1 MKTKISNIGSIVT
14 WSESANKVVNQN
26 DLEILVVDDRIVEI
40 SSQLDIEVDI
50 EISAENAV
58 LTPGFIDCHTHPVF
72 FGNRSKEYV
81 DRLGGKAY
89 NLIAKEGGGIL
100 STVEAVRE
108 VDSDTLYEIS
118 EKRINNFLKYGT
130 TTIEAKSGYG
140 LDLENEIKILNIIKD
155 LNAASELEIVPT
167 FLGAHSIPNEYKKNS
182 MAYVDILC
190 EEMLPEIAQR
200 NLAIF
205 CDVFCE
211 KGYFSYEMSKRILSK
226 AKELGLKTRLHADE
240 FVDSQG
246 STLAAEV
253 GCLSADHL
261 MQASES
267 GLKKMADK
275 DVVATLLPGTTF
287 FLGKNEF
294 ADYKKIKSYGIDVA
308 MATDYNPGTC
318 TLQSL
323 PFIMNLGMMNYKMD
337 INEAFIS
344 ITVNAAKSLGMEKD
358 IGVIEKGYQA
368 DLLFWDIDSLEE
380 IPYWI
385 SENKII
391 GIMKKGKVIRNL
403 SLIEN

>member
-1 MKTKISNIGSIVT
+1 M
-14 WSESANKVVNQN
+14 
-26 DLEILVVDDRIVEI
+26 
-40 SSQLDIEVDI
+40 
-50 EISAENAV
+50 
-58 LTPGFIDCHTHPVF
+58 
-72 FGNRSKEYV
+72 
-81 DRLGGKAY
+81 
-89 NLIAKEGGGIL
+89 
-100 STVEAVRE
+100 
-108 VDSDTLYEIS
+108 
-118 EKRINNFLKYGT
+118 
-130 TTIEAKSGYG
+130 
-140 LDLENEIKILNIIKD
+140 
-155 LNAASELEIVPT
+155 
-167 FLGAHSIPNEYKKNS
+167 
-182 MAYVDILC
+182 
-190 EEMLPEIAQR
+190 
-200 NLAIF
+200 
-205 CDVFCE
+205 
-211 KGYFSYEMSKRILSK
+211 
-226 AKELGLKTRLHADE
+226 
-240 FVDSQG
+240 
-246 STLAAEV
+246 
-253 GCLSADHL
+253 ADHL

-323 PFIMNLGMMNYKMD
+323 PFIMSLGMMNYKMD